1 MNKNNLRI
9 LKNTSLILL
18 LSISI
23 SCSKNDEIDSSI
35 NESTLEELPDVTE
48 LSATVSSNSTPLICD
63 TSFPSLGPN
72 ATQTCFDVSNPN
84 NKGTLDCRTDNSYGG
99 YENVSGGWGKYKIK
113 GGTIRYEN
121 TKTRVERF
129 FDNLSRSANKKTVLT
144 GKFKIHDLSDG
155 NTCII
160 QSHAGG
166 VIQKGVEAGNKNSSA
181 QFLLYAKKVRV
192 DGVDK
197 IKLETHVTT
206 NPYTPSGGSR
216 TITHFKTI
224 NFSQEYTFKY
234 ETGYNIYNTAFSKI
248 RVGGTEKTITHNHT
262 TQRVYTRYGAYGT
275 SDTGD
280 RTAHIQFKDIN
291 HCRN

>member
-9 LKNTSLILL
+9 LKKTSLILL
-18 LSISI
+18 ISISI

-35 NESTLEELPDVTE
+35 NESTLEESPDTIE
-48 LSATVSSNSTPLICD
+48 LSATGSSNSTLLICD
-63 TSFPSLGPN
+63 TSFPSLGPYT
-72 ATQTCFDVSNPN
+72 TQACSDASNPH
-84 NKGTLDCRTDNSYGG
+84 NKGTLDCRTSESYGG
-99 YENVSGGWGKYKIK
+99 YDNMSGGWGRYKIK
-113 GGTIRYEN
+113 GGTIRYNN

-129 FDNLSRSANKKTVLT
+129 FNKLTRGVNKKTVLT
-144 GKFKIHDLSDG
+144 GRFKIHDLSDG
-155 NTCII
+155 KTCII

-166 VIQKGVEAGNKNSSA
+166 TIQSGVEAGKKNSSA
-181 QFLLYAKKVRV
+181 QFLLYAKKFRV

-224 NFSQEYTFKY
+224 NFGQEYTFKY
-234 ETGYNIYNTAFSKI
+234 ETGYNSSNTAFSNI
-248 RVGGTEKTITHNHT
+248 RVGGTQKNITHNHT

-280 RTAHIQFKDIN
+280 ITAHIQFKDIE